1 MKNNRKKSRTTG
13 ATTSRER
20 AKEQKFKQELKI
32 FFPEELGEINFTY
45 SSIKLKH
52 DPPPC
57 WEREGA
63 FGYFMNESILVGGQP
78 ISIAWLP
85 HVKDMTDDQISY
97 MAAEVA
103 ETIKLKGDED
113 EGAAADKGKSR
124 SIGDDS

>member
-1 MKNNRKKSRTTG
+1 MKNRKKTTTG
-13 ATTSRER
+13 AQTDAERGREDS
-20 AKEQKFKQELKI
+20 FKRELKN

-52 DPPPC
+52 DPPSC

-63 FGYFMNESILVGGQP
+63 YGYFMKESILIGGQS

-85 HVKDMTDDQISY
+85 HVKDMTDKQISY

-103 ETIKLKGDED
+103 SCIKLEGENNEGTTADQSESGLVGDN
-113 EGAAADKGKSR
+113 S
-124 SIGDDS
+124 

>member
-1 MKNNRKKSRTTG
+1 MKRNRKKNTTG
-13 ATTSRER
+13 AQTDAERER
-20 AKEQKFKQELKI
+20 ENSFKRELKN

-52 DPPPC
+52 DPPSC
-57 WEREGA
+57 WEREGV

-85 HVKDMTDDQISY
+85 HVKDMTDKQISY

-103 ETIKLKGDED
+103 ESIKLEGDED
-113 EGAAADKGKSR
+113 EGAATDKGKPR
-124 SIGDDS
+124 SIGNNS